1 MPESRLGP
9 KEPSCGSKRWTT
21 RARRKTGEESRN
33 VRIAVFDIANG
44 DDPKLAGIYIY
55 QMERASDVGAPS
67 QDDLKIGDIA
77 GISRTA
83 ILVAE
88 RDSVEGGKHKKAY
101 IVDISGA
108 TDVSSKEE
116 IGGRTIEAASDADLK
131 KASIVFVKKTMAVDL
146 AKLGFSPDKFEG
158 LALVDPTTIAVV
170 NDNDFGVSAI
180 DSRGN
185 VVKSGAM
192 PRLVVIRVPQALR

>member
-1 MPESRLGP
+1 
-9 KEPSCGSKRWTT
+9 
-21 RARRKTGEESRN
+21 
-33 VRIAVFDIANG
+33 
-44 DDPKLAGIYIY
+44 
-55 QMERASDVGAPS
+55 MEQAADVGAPS

-88 RDSVEGGKHKKAY
+88 RDSVEGGSHKKAY

-116 IGGRTIEAASDADLK
+116 IGGRTIEAASESDLK
-131 KASIVFVKKTMAVDL
+131 KAGVAFVKKTMAVDL

-158 LALVDPTTIAVV
+158 LAMIDSTTIAVV

-180 DSRGN
+180 DSKGN
-185 VVKSGAM
+185 VVKGGAM
-192 PRLVVIRVPQALR
+192 PRLVVVRVPQPLQ